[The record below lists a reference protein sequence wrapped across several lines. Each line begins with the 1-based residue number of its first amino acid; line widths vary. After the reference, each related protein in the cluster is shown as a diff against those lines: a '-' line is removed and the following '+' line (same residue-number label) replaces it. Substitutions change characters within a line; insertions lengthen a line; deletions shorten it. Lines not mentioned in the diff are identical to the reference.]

1 MYLEKLWRNLQ
12 AKLKQVHL
20 HKEGAEV
27 KPRKIS
33 QDALKQM
40 GLDDREYFNPKSG
53 KTFIN
58 TQHFGDRFKKNR
70 CHIMTF
76 ILKNLS

>member
-1 MYLEKLWRNLQ
+1 
-12 AKLKQVHL
+12 
-20 HKEGAEV
+20 
-27 KPRKIS
+27 
-33 QDALKQM
+33 M

-58 TQHFGDRFKKNR
+58 TAHHSIDLRKNR